1 MAETNSGAGR
11 PAGADN
17 GATAVEHSDH
27 QGGNAADSGM
37 PPFARLF
44 RPLIDVAAGINASVH
59 TKLLVGFCAG
69 AVLLLGMGVLSL
81 LIIDRMNQRVDDLA
95 RLQEKVERSRQM
107 EYAVTAQSHYRA
119 MALLTQDN
127 SNNDKIA
134 NAKRDFLEHLNA
146 VERMSPPSQADFFR
160 SVREANDRFAASSDR
175 VLALYREGNLDEAM
189 RLHLQQEHPI
199 SHELESA
206 MLRLNTTAVQEMR
219 EARAQYA
226 ADRDLLGTVVGVF
239 SAAGLIS
246 ALLLGFILS
255 WAFIRPVKKMDH
267 MLKAV
272 AAGNFAE
279 RVYVPN
285 RDEFGA
291 LTKNLNTM
299 TVHLATAYNQL
310 QSVNANLQQ
319 TVQDQLSELERTTV
333 LKRYLSP
340 QLADSIVAGEV
351 DVNLASR
358 RKNLTVCFVDVRG
371 FSALSERLQPEE
383 LVDLMNQYLDE
394 MTQIVFAYGGTLDK
408 YIGDA
413 IKVFF
418 GDPVAYDDHATRAV
432 RMALEMQA
440 KLTELRG
447 RWSVDQEEILTMGIG
462 ISTGY
467 VTVGNIG
474 SATRLD
480 YTVIGNHVNLAA
492 RLADRAMAGQI
503 LVSERTLIAVRTLVE
518 AREIDEVELEG
529 VARPIKIYDI
539 RARASEFSTTQA
551 GHEGV

>member
-1 MAETNSGAGR
+1 
-11 PAGADN
+11 
-17 GATAVEHSDH
+17 
-27 QGGNAADSGM
+27 
-37 PPFARLF
+37 
-44 RPLIDVAAGINASVH
+44 
-59 TKLLVGFCAG
+59 
-69 AVLLLGMGVLSL
+69 
-81 LIIDRMNQRVDDLA
+81 
-95 RLQEKVERSRQM
+95 
-107 EYAVTAQSHYRA
+107 
-119 MALLTQDN
+119 
-127 SNNDKIA
+127 
-134 NAKRDFLEHLNA
+134 
-146 VERMSPPSQADFFR
+146 
-160 SVREANDRFAASSDR
+160 
-175 VLALYREGNLDEAM
+175 
-189 RLHLQQEHPI
+189 
-199 SHELESA
+199 
-206 MLRLNTTAVQEMR
+206 
-219 EARAQYA
+219 
-226 ADRDLLGTVVGVF
+226 
-239 SAAGLIS
+239 
-246 ALLLGFILS
+246 
-255 WAFIRPVKKMDH
+255 
-267 MLKAV
+267 
-272 AAGNFAE
+272 
-279 RVYVPN
+279 VPN
-285 RDEFGA
+285 RDEFGG
-291 LTKNLNTM
+291 LSKNLNTM
-299 TVHLATAYNQL
+299 TMHLATAYNQL

-319 TVQDQLSELERTTV
+319 TVRDQLAELERTTV

-394 MTQIVFAYGGTLDK
+394 MTQIVFAHGGTLDK

-418 GDPVAYDDHATRAV
+418 GDPVAYEDHAARAV

-440 KLTELRG
+440 KLTELRS

-503 LVSERTLIAVRTLVE
+503 LVSERTLLAVRSLVE
-518 AREIDEVELEG
+518 AREVDEVELEG

-539 RARASEFSTTQA
+539 RAKASTLSVTQA
-551 GHEGV
+551 GHDGV